1 MCIFCDIIDRKIPS
15 EIVYEDADALAILDI
30 SQVTY
35 GHTLVMP
42 KKHTDNFLQADDKTV
57 TACMLAAH
65 KLAKQIVHKTK
76 ANGVNILTNCG
87 EAAGQTVPHMHIHII
102 PRYDEKDA
110 LDLRFGQS
118 GITNLK
124 EVLKTIQL

>member
-15 EIVYEDADALAILDI
+15 EIVYEDADVLAILDI

-87 EAAGQTVPHMHIHII
+87 KRQDRLFRICIFTSFLAMMKRMRLIFVSDNPVSQIL
-102 PRYDEKDA
+102 K
-110 LDLRFGQS
+110 RF
-118 GITNLK
+118 
-124 EVLKTIQL
+124 

>member
-1 MCIFCDIIDRKIPS
+1 MCVFCDIIDRKIPA
-15 EIVYEDADALAILDI
+15 EIVYEDEDVLAVLDI

-42 KKHTDNFLQADDKTV
+42 KKHTEDFLQADQETLTK
-57 TACMLAAH
+57 CMLVAQQ
-65 KLAKQIVHKTK
+65 LAKRIVHKTK

-87 EAAGQTVPHMHIHII
+87 EAAGQTVRHMHIHII

-110 LDLRFGQS
+110 IDLHFGQS

-124 EVLKTIQL
+124 EVLKTVQA